1 MRIIQIVGVVCL
13 GLFSLGAGSA
23 FAQHEFDPHDAE
35 AGGQRFMN
43 VCVSCHGP
51 DGDQVPGIDL
61 GHGKFVYA
69 TTDSQIVEIILH
81 GIAGSGMPAN
91 KMTEAQAYTVVAY
104 LHFLADSA
112 AKNTSTGDPAR
123 GKAIFDG
130 KGGCHSCHRVMGD
143 GSRLGPDLSEIGRL
157 RRSVDLQVSVLD
169 PDAQVVPSNRFVRVV
184 TSDGLNVTGR
194 LLNHDTFGVE
204 LIDSQENLRSFNKAE
219 LREFTFL
226 PHSLMPAFRDKLT
239 AQEVS
244 DVVTY
249 LTTLKGAN

>member
-1 MRIIQIVGVVCL
+1 MRSIKIVELTCL
-13 GLFSLGAGSA
+13 LSFVLRPA

-35 AGGQRFMN
+35 AGAQRFMN

-69 TTDSQIVEIILH
+69 TTDSQLVEIILH
-81 GIAGSGMPAN
+81 GISGSGMPAN

-104 LHFLADSA
+104 LHYLEQSA
-112 AKNTSTGDPAR
+112 SKNTSTGDPAR

-130 KGGCHSCHRVMGD
+130 KGGCRSCHRVMGD

-157 RRSVDLQVSVLD
+157 RRSLDLQTSILD
-169 PDAQVVPSNRFVRVV
+169 PDAQVVPSNRTVRVV
-184 TSDGLNVTGR
+184 TNDGAAITGR

-204 LIDSQENLRSFNKAE
+204 LIDSQENLRSFNKAD

-226 PHSLMPAFRDKLT
+226 PRSPMPAFRDKLS